1 MGTHELE
8 SITTMQVPD
17 NLDDSCD
24 KRDLTLAE
32 LREQRIS
39 FVIGMPSDS
48 TMTRRDKEVEE
59 AIWVEHGLLRTEWQR
74 ERAARTEN
82 LIVSF
87 KGMMPSE

>member
-17 NLDDSCD
+17 NLDELMRRAA

-39 FVIGMPSDS
+39 FVIGMMPSDS
-48 TMTRRDKEVEE
+48 TMTRRDIEE
-59 AIWVEHGLLRTEWQR
+59 LLKKQY
-74 ERAARTEN
+74 
-82 LIVSF
+82 
-87 KGMMPSE
+87 G